1 MKKNLKNI
9 FLRLLSMKTVPLNV
23 TVTLMEYTY
32 SWLYFAKHA
41 IRSSTIAIN
50 AKMLVQMRLAI
61 AATEL
66 NGYLI
71 LNLKNVAFYKK
82 TTMRK
87 CLLVYIKKFFIINYL
102 ILFLDHVLYL
112 DYNKFRIFKENPI
125 NEWCLNNK
133 RGGDTKQ
140 YWQLFPVTPKSF
152 SISEIVL
159 EYKSKLNNG
168 LSNLVWKYLLL
179 LDT

>member
-1 MKKNLKNI
+1 MKKNLQKK
-9 FLRLLSMKTVPLNV
+9 FFRLSSMKTVPLNV
-23 TVTLMEYTY
+23 IVTLMEYTY

-112 DYNKFRIFKENPI
+112 DYIITN
-125 NEWCLNNK
+125 
-133 RGGDTKQ
+133 
-140 YWQLFPVTPKSF
+140 
-152 SISEIVL
+152 L
-159 EYKSKLNNG
+159 EFLKKIL
-168 LSNLVWKYLLL
+168 
-179 LDT
+179 